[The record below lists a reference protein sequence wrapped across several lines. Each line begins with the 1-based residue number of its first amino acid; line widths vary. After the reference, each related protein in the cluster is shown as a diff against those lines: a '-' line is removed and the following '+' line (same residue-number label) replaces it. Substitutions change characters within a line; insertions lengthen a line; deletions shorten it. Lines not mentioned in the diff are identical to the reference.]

1 MTASDTPAARV
12 QSHATPKHR
21 YLKQHVA
28 EVRAAAE
35 AIRDAQGGVAWRA
48 MGDALIDALTWLHDL
63 GKATAAFQA
72 YIAAP
77 DRWRGDP
84 KEKGHTLPSL
94 VLTAVW
100 CASKGLDPIATVSLA
115 LGVRGHHGAQP
126 HNEDTLY
133 KPLLDDE
140 NAEVLVAQLPTL
152 DRHALAAEGVTEVP
166 AVDDPEALLARA
178 FATLREALDAWRE
191 RPLAARITARVIAR
205 AAYSV
210 LLEADK
216 VFLAV
221 ETAVVL
227 RYLHRAR
234 LPLPASLVDARCA
247 TLTATPMDALRA
259 RAREAALVGYE
270 ATRGDGI
277 LTLTLPTGAGKTLLA
292 ARWALAERE
301 RAVAEG
307 RPVPTVIVALPMLS
321 IVEQTERVWRE
332 VLGVGRDDG
341 DALMPF
347 HSLSER
353 VYDREFERATED
365 FYLDTWRSEV
375 VVTTF
380 DQLLLAL
387 YSDRARHA
395 LRYHRLLHA
404 RIVLDEAQYVPPVL
418 WAAVSAGLRELTR
431 QGDTRVLAMS
441 ATPSPLLDGAVEV
454 LRDPDSLYAG
464 LRRYEL
470 RLKHETV
477 TDFEAFVSEL
487 IATCRPR
494 LAAGEGTLVT
504 LNVRATAR
512 ATWERLRTAGLDPA
526 MLSGDMTPAHRLAV
540 IAAVRE
546 GGARVVVSTQ
556 CVEAG
561 VDLDFHHVVRDLA
574 PLDAIVQIAGRCNRH
589 GLRETAGTVTVLHLR
604 GASGRDD
611 AADVYDRVA
620 LQCTEE
626 ALAGRAVIAE
636 AEVLTRCRDWYQLLA
651 ARKYKGHDLVE
662 KWASIEA
669 TPDVQKLLRGE
680 DTRETLVVT
689 ERDPGIAAALAA
701 AMAVSDRWERRAALR
716 ALAPR
721 IARESVAVSE
731 RVKKRLT
738 TRPLDAM
745 KVHWELGVGQY
756 DAVCGVDSRG

>member
-1 MTASDTPAARV
+1 MTTSDEPRARI
-12 QSHATPKHR
+12 QSHATPKRRH
-21 YLKQHVA
+21 LKQHVA

-35 AIRDAQGGVAWRA
+35 AIAVAQGDVAWRA
-48 MGDALIDALTWLHDL
+48 TGDALLDALPWLHDL
-63 GKATAAFQA
+63 GKASAAFQS

-94 VLTAVW
+94 VLTAAW
-100 CASKGLDPIATVSLA
+100 CASKGLDPMATVSLA

-126 HNEDTLY
+126 HDDDTLY
-133 KPLLDDE
+133 KPLMDDE
-140 NAEVLVAQLPTL
+140 KAEVLVAQLPTI
-152 DRHALAAEGVTEVP
+152 DRGALAAEGVTEVP
-166 AVDDPEALLARA
+166 AVDNPEALLTRA
-178 FATLREALDAWRE
+178 FATLRGALDAWRE
-191 RPLAARITARVIAR
+191 RPLAAMIAARVIAR

-227 RYLHRAR
+227 RYLHRER
-234 LPLPASLVDARCA
+234 LPFPASLVDDRCA
-247 TLTATPMDALRA
+247 RLTATPMDALRA
-259 RAREAALVGYE
+259 RAREAALAGYE
-270 ATRGDGI
+270 ATRGDGL

-307 RPVPTVIVALPMLS
+307 RKAPTVIVALPMLS

-332 VLGVGRDDG
+332 TLRVGPDDG
-341 DALMPF
+341 DALMPY

-353 VYDREFERATED
+353 VYDPEFERATED

-387 YSDRARHA
+387 YSDKARHA

-418 WAAVSAGLRELTR
+418 WAAVSAGLRALTE

-454 LRDPDSLYAG
+454 LRDPEALYAG

-470 RLKHETV
+470 HLKHEAV
-477 TDFEAFVSEL
+477 TDFEAFVGEL
-487 IATCRPR
+487 IETCRAR

-512 ATWERLRTAGLDPA
+512 ATWERLRAAGLNPA

-574 PLDAIVQIAGRCNRH
+574 PLDALVQIAGRCNRH
-589 GLRETAGTVTVLHLR
+589 GLRETPGTVTVVHLR

-611 AADVYDRVA
+611 ADDVYDKVA
-620 LQCTEE
+620 LQCTEQ
-626 ALAGRAVIAE
+626 ALAERTVIAE
-636 AEVLTRCRDWYQLLA
+636 AEVLTLCRSWYELLA
-651 ARKYKGHDLVE
+651 GRKYKGGDLVA
-662 KWASIEA
+662 KWAKIEA
-669 TPDVQKLLRGE
+669 TPDVQRLLRGE

-721 IARESVAVSE
+721 VARESVAVSE

-745 KVHWELGVGQY
+745 KVHTELAAGQY